1 MHHLCS
7 ELFSSH
13 LIGVMFSRLIFLIA
27 LLNFEASHS
36 MLHSTAHNHGGAMS
50 RLAMSMS
57 TDTANPANMY
67 TQVIDGALASMRGK
81 VASGDAPE
89 AFVSQVTGFLEDY
102 GTSNF
107 QAKAEPQHFKE
118 NVMTLLKSVDE
129 AIKNPYQFQPFHQA
143 LREPFDYYKW

>member
-1 MHHLCS
+1 
-7 ELFSSH
+7 
-13 LIGVMFSRLIFLIA
+13 
-27 LLNFEASHS
+27 
-36 MLHSTAHNHGGAMS
+36 MS

-57 TDTANPANMY
+57 TATDTANPANMY